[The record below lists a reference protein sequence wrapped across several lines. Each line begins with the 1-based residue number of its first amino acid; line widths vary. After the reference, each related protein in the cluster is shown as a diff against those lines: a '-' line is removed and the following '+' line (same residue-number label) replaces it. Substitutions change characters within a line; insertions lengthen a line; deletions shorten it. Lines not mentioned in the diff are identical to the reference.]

1 MGFNVVDGPSRT
13 QWFASDGTSTYYV
26 NQIVAFSAAS
36 AAATPGAVV
45 PLAVPAGVA
54 DLTNK
59 QVIAGVVTGFNT
71 RTPVYSSTSKSS
83 TAAGVVTQANE
94 LARDWAM
101 NGGMYAIGDPQLLV
115 QVALINDWTLI
126 RGPVYNA
133 AIGTAPTVLTSTA
146 ADTTGFTTA
155 GTTNAAEHTPV
166 ANLSMIYCRTGANAG
181 LIRTTND
188 TSTTAPD
195 ATVAFPQD
203 VAVGD
208 TFIRVPF
215 KHGLSKIY
223 VAGPGLYVDNSQT
236 PATHHFTAIVE
247 AFDLST
253 AGRESV
259 TFRFTPDMFSF
270 LRYTE

>member
-13 QWFASDGTSTYYV
+13 QWFPSDGTSTYYV
-26 NQIVAFSAAS
+26 NQLVAFSAAS
-36 AAATPGAVV
+36 AAATPGSVV

-59 QVIAGVVTGFNT
+59 QVIAGVVLGFNT
-71 RTPVYSSTSKSS
+71 RTPVYSSTSKSTYA
-83 TAAGVVTQANE
+83 TAVVAQADQ

-101 NGGMYAIGDPQLLV
+101 NGGNYAIGDPQLLV

-126 RGPVYNA
+126 RGPVYNN
-133 AIGTAPTVLTSTA
+133 AIGTAPTLLTSTA
-146 ADTTGFTTA
+146 TDTTGFTTA

-181 LIRTTND
+181 LYRSTND

-195 ATVAFPQD
+195 TTVGFPQD
-203 VAVGD
+203 VAIGD

-223 VAGPGLYVDNSQT
+223 ISGPGLYVNSSYT

-253 AGRESV
+253 SGRETA